1 MSRAQQVKSSRI
13 FHQPL
18 WRKATWMWPFTTSLN
33 PVAAIISS
41 SGWSQPPEGGL
52 GILASPKEPGSKS
65 KGRLYQRAKWT
76 LHMHIMPHLKWSYR
90 SSDWWE
96 VRVCC
101 QVLPQFLVRNR
112 SHLASCPVC
121 AISPASMNFN
131 WYRVCH
137 ASRGIS
143 QRGTCKV
150 VSSKAYGSS
159 PGAKHSCS
167 NLSGCHRPSA
177 VCSNAVRAKLSVK
190 SRSSVHRC

>member
-18 WRKATWMWPFTTSLN
+18 WRKANWTWPFTTSLN

-76 LHMHIMPHLKWSYR
+76 LHMHIMLHLKWSYR

-101 QVLPQFLVRNR
+101 QVLPQFWCGIGRTLLHVQCAP
-112 SHLASCPVC
+112 SHLRAWTLIDTEYAMRRRGYPNVALANLYPQKHTVHHLGPSIAVQICQGVIVPALFAVMLYGPSC
-121 AISPASMNFN
+121 
-131 WYRVCH
+131 
-137 ASRGIS
+137 
-143 QRGTCKV
+143 Q
-150 VSSKAYGSS
+150 
-159 PGAKHSCS
+159 
-167 NLSGCHRPSA
+167 
-177 VCSNAVRAKLSVK
+177 
-190 SRSSVHRC
+190 